1 MITELV
7 TNFTVEDICQGF
19 VYNEYEGKGLYGLS
33 GKLVIQP
40 EYQRNYIYAD
50 GKKDVSVINSILK
63 EYPLGLLYFNFVND
77 NTLEVLDGQQRIT
90 SIGRFVSDH
99 FAVKDDFGNEQYFSS
114 LPKEKKELILKTKLL
129 VYQCKGT
136 ESEIKEW
143 FKTVNIAGIPLN
155 NQELLN
161 AIFSGPFV
169 SLAKEEFSNSSNAY
183 IQKWSAFVTGRVNR
197 QDYLETA
204 LDWVSNGKI
213 SEYMS
218 KHRFD
223 NNILELKTYFDN
235 VIEWIDSVFL
245 DVDEVMKGQE
255 WGRLF
260 ETYSKN
266 IYDPNTIQK
275 QQKSLLTD
283 PYIKNRKGVIEYI
296 LDNCRNPKFLDIRV
310 FDEATKRIV
319 YNLQTH
325 SSKVQDTSNCPLC
338 SLGNDSN
345 KKRIWKLSE
354 MDADHVTAWSQGGA
368 TNIDNCQLLC
378 KTHNKSK
385 GNL

>member
-1 MITELV
+1 LFLT
-7 TNFTVEDICQGF
+7 
-19 VYNEYEGKGLYGLS
+19 Y
-33 GKLVIQP
+33 
-40 EYQRNYIYAD
+40 
-50 GKKDVSVINSILK
+50 
-63 EYPLGLLYFNFVND
+63 YPLKNELNVND
-77 NTLEVLDGQQRIT
+77 GSYTDIT
-90 SIGRFVSDH
+90 KNIIGE
-99 FAVKDDFGNEQYFSS
+99 G
-114 LPKEKKELILKTKLL
+114 
-129 VYQCKGT
+129 
-136 ESEIKEW
+136 
-143 FKTVNIAGIPLN
+143 
-155 NQELLN
+155 
-161 AIFSGPFV
+161 
-169 SLAKEEFSNSSNAY
+169 
-183 IQKWSAFVTGRVNR
+183 
-197 QDYLETA
+197 
-204 LDWVSNGKI
+204 
-213 SEYMS
+213 
-218 KHRFD
+218 D
-223 NNILELKTYFDN
+223 NNTYILTNLRQSPNYTV
-235 VIEWIDSVFL
+235 VI
-245 DVDEVMKGQE
+245 
-255 WGRLF
+255 
-260 ETYSKN
+260 YSKN